1 MSIRGLIGFILV
13 MLLAGTDAYAFYDH
27 AGEKAAVKAR
37 LAVDLSSGFIVYP
50 KPEELYPEKGEG
62 VNSLNFR
69 LLGDARWGDSVRL
82 ELNAYQLSATQP
94 HSLLYAGDADE
105 PHRYER
111 LEREFSDR
119 DDFRAVVGLD
129 QASLK
134 LFAGPVELALGRQP
148 VGLANNF
155 MFTPNDLFY
164 PFAAM
169 AIDREFRPGVDAARL
184 GFKTGELSGV
194 SLIAV
199 IGYDPDNHPEW
210 ERSAALLAGTV
221 NFRGVECGA
230 LAGKADGRHLAGL
243 SLSAEALGLGWRMEG
258 NYSRPTTYTQD
269 GYVQVSAGFD
279 KRWPNSLHLIAE
291 YYYHGNGKADPEEYL
306 NRLNDLSLAMDPY
319 FGRNYLGLT
328 LMGDLSPVF
337 TLQTVALV
345 NLGDGACIF
354 GPSVTYKAADE
365 IEFILSA
372 QLPYGKRADVCLS
385 GPDIGSEFGLYPR
398 TFTLLGRIYF

>member
-1 MSIRGLIGFILV
+1 MTGRGLTGFILV

-37 LAVDLSSGFIVYP
+37 LAVDLSSGFMAYP
-50 KPEELYPEKGEG
+50 EPEELYPEKGQG
-62 VNSLNFR
+62 ANSLNFR
-69 LLGDARWGDSVRL
+69 LLGDARWGEAIRL
-82 ELNAYQLSATQP
+82 EVNAYQLSATRTLSP
-94 HSLLYAGDADE
+94 LYAGDADE

-111 LEREFSDR
+111 LERTFSDR
-119 DDFRAVVGLD
+119 GDFHAVVGLD

-134 LFAGPVELALGRQP
+134 LFAGPVEFALGRQP
-148 VGLANNF
+148 IGLANNLIF
-155 MFTPNDLFY
+155 APNDLFY
-164 PFAAM
+164 PFAAT
-169 AIDREFRPGVDAARL
+169 AADREFRPGVDALRL
-184 GFKTGELSGV
+184 GLKTGDLAGV

-199 IGYDPDNHPEW
+199 MGYDPDNHQEW

-221 NFRGVECGA
+221 NLRGVECGA

-258 NYSRPTTYTQD
+258 SYSRPTTYSED
-269 GYVQVSAGFD
+269 SYAQVSAGFD
-279 KRWPNSLHLIAE
+279 KRWPNSLHLIVE
-291 YYYHGNGKADPEEYL
+291 YYYHGNGKTEPEQYL
-306 NRLNDLSLAMDPY
+306 DRLNDMRLIMDPY

-345 NLGDGACIF
+345 NLDDGACSF

-372 QLPYGKRADVCLS
+372 QLPYGKRTDIGPS

-398 TFTLLGRIYF
+398 TVTLLGRIYF